1 MQSLARITGFLGAA
15 FAGICALAAPPHS
28 MKVAARVV
36 PRISYRTD
44 VLPILSRECFACH
57 GPDEVAR
64 KGGFRLD
71 LPSPAPNHGKTRRA
85 LVPGNPS
92 ASEMYRR
99 ITSTSDTLKMPPP
112 EVGHRL
118 KKADV
123 ATLRIW
129 IEQGAIYEKHWSF
142 LTPVRHFN
150 PTKKT
155 ALDTKTHLVD
165 YYIHQKLSRIGL
177 HQNPEADKA
186 TLLRRVSLD
195 LIGLPPTLSD
205 LNTFLTDRSPMAYEK
220 QVDRLLASPRYGEH
234 WARLWMDLARYAD
247 SKGYEKDHERSI
259 WRWRDWVIEAYNDD
273 IPYDMFSRL
282 QLAGDLMP
290 NPTDRDQIATAF
302 HRNTPTND
310 EGGTDDEEFRSI
322 AVKDRIDTTGQVWMG
337 LTLGCAKCH
346 THKYDPISQTDY
358 YRLYAIWNQTEDAD
372 LYDDA
377 PRIIVP
383 TTIQSV
389 RLQQLTDERN
399 ALETLINANDPVQDA
414 AQQEWESRERAKT
427 IWKRITPAG
436 VVSNHGA
443 IGTPRPDGSI
453 LVSGTHARTESLT
466 ITAPITTTISSFRL
480 DLLKDASL
488 PSNGPGRSKD
498 DQNIVLSEFTITHV
512 TTAGIRNRIKVT
524 ASRADFEQTNWPIQ
538 GATDGNLATGWAF
551 SPQNTLQ
558 HTAVFDIESPISADG
573 TLEIRLDQNYDNLS
587 SGCFAISVAQT
598 HQASETITSAD
609 FAASL
614 FIPSTERTVAVRG
627 QIRDRFLETYAPAAD
642 TLAAYKKVKQKE
654 TELRATFPS
663 TPIMRELKGNRSRVT
678 KLHNRGSFLDQGA
691 IVSAGLPRLFDTPI
705 ISDPTR
711 LDAVKWLFDIQNPL
725 TARVSVN
732 RIWSRLF
739 GRGIVETEED
749 FGTQGSAPSHPE
761 LLDDLALLY
770 QGPLQWSQKQLLRYL
785 VTSRTYKQTA
795 KRTTLG
801 AQKDPENRWLAHMP
815 RVRLSAESIRDQALF
830 VSGLLSTNIGGPPV
844 MPPQPAGLWKAP
856 YSEMQWQTASGEQ
869 RYRRGLYT
877 YWRRSNPYPSMLT
890 FDAGPGDVCTIKRIR
905 TNTPLQALVTMND
918 PVYVEAAGAL
928 ADQAISLRRTPKQQI
943 SLMFER
949 AVIRKTSP
957 VELEYLTRLFQTSL
971 RNYRTHPQA
980 AVTLLG
986 AANRPQN
993 HSDTGHL
1000 AALTVVANTI
1010 LNLDEVLMRP

>member
-1 MQSLARITGFLGAA
+1 MQSLARITGFAGAA
-15 FAGICALAAPPHS
+15 FAGICALASPPPTV
-28 MKVAARVV
+28 KVAAQLA

-44 VLPILSRECFACH
+44 ILPILSRECFACH

-71 LPSPAPNHGKTRRA
+71 LPSSSLNHGKTRRA
-85 LVPGNPS
+85 IVPGNPS
-92 ASEMYRR
+92 KSEMIQR

-118 KKADV
+118 KKEEV
-123 ATLRIW
+123 ATLKSW
-129 IEQGAIYEKHWSF
+129 IDQGAIYEKHWSF

-150 PTKKT
+150 PTKKP

-177 HQNPEADKA
+177 HQNPEADKT

-205 LNTFLTDRSPMAYEK
+205 LNTFLSDRSPMAYEK

-259 WRWRDWVIEAYNDD
+259 WRWRDWVIEAYNED
-273 IPYDMFSRL
+273 IPYDKFSQL
-282 QLAGDLMP
+282 QLAGDLIP
-290 NPTDRDQIATAF
+290 NSTDRDQIATAF

-383 TTIQSV
+383 TTVQRV
-389 RLQQLTDERN
+389 RLQQLIDERKVI
-399 ALETLINANDPVQDA
+399 ETNINAHDPVRDA
-414 AQQEWESRERAKT
+414 AQQEWESSARAKT
-427 IWKRITPAG
+427 IWKRIKPTG

-453 LVSGTHARTESLT
+453 LVSGTHARTESL
-466 ITAPITTTISSFRL
+466 IVKAAINTAINSFRL

-488 PSNGPGRSKD
+488 PSNGPGRSKE

-512 TTAGIRNRIKVT
+512 TTAGIRKRIKVT

-538 GATDGNLATGWAF
+538 GATDGNPATGWAF

-558 HTAVFDIESPISADG
+558 HTAVFDIESAIPADG
-573 TLEIRLDQNYDNLS
+573 TIEIQLDQNYDNLS

-598 HQASETITSAD
+598 HQTSTRVTSAD
-609 FAASL
+609 VAASL
-614 FIPSTERTVAVRG
+614 FIPIADRTAAVRD
-627 QIRDRFLETYAPAAD
+627 QIRDHFLETYAPAAEM
-642 TLAAYKKVKQKE
+642 LAALNKIKQKE

-663 TPIMRELKGNRSRVT
+663 TPIMRELKANHSRVT
-678 KLHNRGSFLDQGA
+678 KLHNRGSFLDQGT
-691 IVSAGLPRLFDTPI
+691 IVSAGLPPLFDTRI
-705 ISDPTR
+705 VSNPTR
-711 LDAVKWLFDIQNPL
+711 LDAVKWLFDTQNPL

-770 QGPLQWSQKQLLRYL
+770 QGPLHWSQKQLLRYL
-785 VTSRTYKQTA
+785 VTSRTYKQSA
-795 KRTTLG
+795 KRTPLA
-801 AQKDPENRWLAHMP
+801 AQKDPENRWLSHMP

-928 ADQAISLRRTPKQQI
+928 AEQVISLRHTPKQQI

-949 AVIRKTSP
+949 SVIRKTSP
-957 VELEYLTRLFQTSL
+957 LELEFLTRLFQTSL
-971 RNYRTHPQA
+971 HNYRTQPHA
-980 AVTLLG
+980 AVALLG
-986 AANRPQN
+986 AANRAQSN
-993 HSDTGHL
+993 SDTGHL
-1000 AALTVVANTI
+1000 AALTVVANAI